1 MEEQTG
7 GNLHRPVGVDS
18 MAPVAVVVVV
28 EAAVV
33 HPLPPPLP
41 PLQMVEEAVD
51 MAG

>member
-7 GNLHRPVGVDS
+7 GNLRRPVGVDS
-18 MAPVAVVVVV
+18 MAPVAVVVV
-28 EAAVV
+28 EAAAV

-41 PLQMVEEAVD
+41 PLQMVEEVAG